1 MCVCLSDD
9 NGKIKMFNVHNLVA
23 MMYIPNPNNLPCV
36 DHIDN
41 NRLNNNVQN
50 LRWVSYKQN
59 AQNKKTYYNE
69 I

>member
-1 MCVCLSDD
+1 MY
-9 NGKIKMFNVHNLVA
+9 NIHNLVA

-50 LRWVSYKQN
+50 LRWVTYKQN
-59 AQNKKTYYNE
+59 S
-69 I
+69 